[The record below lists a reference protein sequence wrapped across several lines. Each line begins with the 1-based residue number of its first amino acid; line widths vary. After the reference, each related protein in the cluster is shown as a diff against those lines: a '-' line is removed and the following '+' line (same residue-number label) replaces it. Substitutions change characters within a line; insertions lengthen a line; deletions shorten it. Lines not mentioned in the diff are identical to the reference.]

1 MSAPTEAAQAEPETD
16 TAAGPGSAGGPR
28 ASPADAVAR
37 RESAV
42 GTRQAKTIEARA
54 LNLFYGDFHAVEN
67 VTITIEPNKVTAL
80 IGSSGCGKTT
90 FLRSLNRMHELT
102 PGARV
107 EGQITL
113 DGQDIYAKGVDPV
126 EVRRLVGMVF
136 QSPNPFPTMSIY
148 ENVAAGLNL
157 NASKVKKSDKDDVVE
172 RALRGAHLWEEVKDR
187 LDKPGTGL
195 SGGQQQRLCI
205 ARATAV
211 EPEVLL
217 DGRALLRPGPG
228 RDPGD
233 RGADPGPEDQVH
245 DRDRHPQHAAGGA
258 GQRHHRLLQ
267 PRRNRQARPPGRD
280 RGDRDDL
287 HQPLAESDRG
297 LRQRAVRMTPNG
309 IRVEYQQELEQL
321 EDSALGGLDL
331 ASAALERTLEA
342 VEHQDVELAQIVVAD
357 DDRIDGRYLEV
368 HQALITLLA
377 TQSPVATDLRLISAL
392 LHVLKNVE
400 RMGDQSVNI
409 CKMIPLSGNEPPADR
424 EMVKMIIAMGR
435 QARILISQAKRAFK
449 ERDVDMAR
457 DLVRQDDVVDR
468 LNRDCFRL
476 ALEIGD
482 DADKREWAMTM
493 LLAARAIERIGDNA
507 VDIGE
512 QVAFVVTGLFREFE
526 DASHPTA

>member
-1 MSAPTEAAQAEPETD
+1 
-16 TAAGPGSAGGPR
+16 
-28 ASPADAVAR
+28 
-37 RESAV
+37 
-42 GTRQAKTIEARA
+42 
-54 LNLFYGDFHAVEN
+54 
-67 VTITIEPNKVTAL
+67 
-80 IGSSGCGKTT
+80 
-90 FLRSLNRMHELT
+90 
-102 PGARV
+102 
-107 EGQITL
+107 
-113 DGQDIYAKGVDPV
+113 
-126 EVRRLVGMVF
+126 
-136 QSPNPFPTMSIY
+136 
-148 ENVAAGLNL
+148 
-157 NASKVKKSDKDDVVE
+157 
-172 RALRGAHLWEEVKDR
+172 
-187 LDKPGTGL
+187 
-195 SGGQQQRLCI
+195 
-205 ARATAV
+205 
-211 EPEVLL
+211 
-217 DGRALLRPGPG
+217 
-228 RDPGD
+228 
-233 RGADPGPEDQVH
+233 
-245 DRDRHPQHAAGGA
+245 
-258 GQRHHRLLQ
+258 
-267 PRRNRQARPPGRD
+267 
-280 RGDRDDL
+280 
-287 HQPLAESDRG
+287 
-297 LRQRAVRMTPNG
+297 MTPNG

-435 QARILISQAKRAFK
+435 QARTLISQAKRAFK

-526 DASHPTA
+526 DASHPA